1 MASAVC
7 NNPVVHAYAESACG
21 NCGHP
26 LSWHKTDVYRV
37 IPKARQMKAS
47 EIIEKVQAIIDEH
60 GDLEVYSYCDD
71 EYVQSVEYQEDGAM
85 GTGNSGP
92 VILLS

>member
-1 MASAVC
+1 V
-7 NNPVVHAYAESACG
+7 
-21 NCGHP
+21 
-26 LSWHKTDVYRV
+26 
-37 IPKARQMKAS
+37 KAS

-60 GDLEVYSYCDD
+60 GDLEVYSYCDY
-71 EYVQSVEYQEDGAM
+71 EYVHSVEYQEDGAM